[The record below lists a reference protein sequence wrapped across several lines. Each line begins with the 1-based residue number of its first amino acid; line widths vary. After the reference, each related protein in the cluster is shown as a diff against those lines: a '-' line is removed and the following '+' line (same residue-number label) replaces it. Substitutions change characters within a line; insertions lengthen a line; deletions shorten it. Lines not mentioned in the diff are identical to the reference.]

1 MPILNDFR
9 VGAPVFLVAWQHMA
23 MVPHRRCVVGPRCH
37 VAVTVIAPSR
47 CRHGTGF
54 TCLGSWCWHAPTYS
68 TDRTITICNLRTA
81 TCITQTVIATALR
94 LARRCIATLMAV
106 RIMKRWCSD
115 TRTGEFSW
123 AIPSLFSY
131 HYLQQEHTVSTCAM
145 SSAHGELS
153 VDGKFFMPRQPAHS
167 SKTRAV

>member
-123 AIPSLFSY
+123 LSLDAPWAIPSLSSY
-131 HYLQQEHTVSTCAM
+131 NYYLQQEHTVVSTCAM
-145 SSAHGELS
+145 PSAQGELS
-153 VDGKFFMPRQPAHS
+153 IDGNYCMS
-167 SKTRAV
+167 T